1 MGIKVLTF
9 RPGDI
14 FLLDDQNPTGSVK
27 QHNYVVLTVPD
38 STIKDACALCMS
50 ISQFSSWTDRESLV
64 PITCSNGKESFI
76 DTTTPYY
83 YRPKIIQLGMYH
95 GSIGGDLAEK
105 LRQVYLIRSSNE
117 PNEGNRLEHLIAQL
131 KGDEDEVVLFHDER
145 PEPKPDDNKTETETS
160 EETGTTT
167 NATKK
172 RALSVKKLTYAQI
185 RKFINLYEQR
195 DYDTIC
201 DTFYVANK
209 KVVYKYSYVV
219 RNEIKRRSEYV
230 FPNGIAM
237 IPVPKWNDE
246 QLEAIL
252 WCDYLRTTPKIS
264 GVSDARRIS
273 LASEARTE
281 AKRRN
286 ILAE

>member
-1 MGIKVLTF
+1 MSF

-14 FLLDDQNPTGSVK
+14 FLLDDQNPTGTVK

-38 STIKDACALCMS
+38 SSIKDACVLCMS
-50 ISQFSSWTDRESLV
+50 ISQFSSWTDRENLIPV
-64 PITCSNGKESFI
+64 TCSNGKESFI

-83 YRPKIIQLGMYH
+83 YKPRVIQLGMYH

-105 LRQVYLIRSSNE
+105 LRQVYLIRSGNE

-131 KGDEDEVVLFHDER
+131 KGDEDKVVLFHDER
-145 PEPKPDDNKTETETS
+145 PDDNKTETEISEETS
-160 EETGTTT
+160 EETDVRSD
-167 NATKK
+167 ALMQPKK
-172 RALSVKKLTYAQI
+172 RALSVKKLTYAQM

>member
-1 MGIKVLTF
+1 MGIKVMSF

-50 ISQFSSWTDRESLV
+50 ISQFSSWTDRGSLI
-64 PITCSNGKESFI
+64 PIICSNGKESFI

-83 YRPKIIQLGMYH
+83 YKPKIIQLGMYH
-95 GSIGGDLAEK
+95 GSIGSDLAEK
-105 LRQVYLIRSSNE
+105 LRQVYLIRSGNE
-117 PNEGNRLEHLIAQL
+117 PNVENRLEHLMSQL
-131 KGDEDEVVLFHDER
+131 KGEVTTE
-145 PEPKPDDNKTETETS
+145 ETSETETTETEAVPVVSVTRTQPQT
-160 EETGTTT
+160 EP
-167 NATKK
+167 KK
-172 RALSVKKLTYAQI
+172 RALSVKKLTYAQL
-185 RKFINLYEQR
+185 KEFLNLYERR

-201 DTFYVANK
+201 KTFYVANRK
-209 KVVYKYSYVV
+209 AAYQYSYVV
-219 RNEIKRRSEYV
+219 RTEIKRRAEYA
-230 FPNGIAM
+230 FPSGIAM

-246 QLEAIL
+246 QIESIL

-273 LASEARTE
+273 LASEAKTE

-286 ILAE
+286 IVE

>member
-1 MGIKVLTF
+1 MGIKVMTF

-14 FLLDDQNPTGSVK
+14 FLLDDQNPTGAVK

-50 ISQFSSWTDRESLV
+50 ISQFSSWTDRESLI
-64 PITCSNGKESFI
+64 PITCTNGKESFI

-83 YRPKIIQLGMYH
+83 YKPRTIQLGLYH
-95 GSIGGDLAEK
+95 GSIGDDLAEK
-105 LRQVYLIRSSNE
+105 LRQVYLIRSGNE
-117 PNEGNRLEHLIAQL
+117 PNVENRLEHLMSQL
-131 KGDEDEVVLFHDER
+131 KGDEDEREDEM
-145 PEPKPDDNKTETETS
+145 PELKPGNDKAEIS
-160 EETGTTT
+160 EETGTD
-167 NATKK
+167 ATQIEPKK
-172 RALSVKKLTYAQI
+172 RALSVKKLTYAHL
-185 RKFINLYEQR
+185 KEFLNLYERR

-201 DTFYVANK
+201 KTFYVANRK
-209 KVVYKYSYVV
+209 AVYQYSYVV
-219 RNEIKRRSEYV
+219 RTEIKRRAEYT
-230 FPNGIAM
+230 FPSGIAM
-237 IPVPKWNDE
+237 IPVSKWNDE

-252 WCDYLRTTPKIS
+252 WCDYLRITPNIS

-286 ILAE
+286 ILE